1 MRSFSKATLSV
12 ATATALAL
20 VGFVPTATA
29 DDAATTIA
37 LQDRCDP
44 ATFDAVLGAGA
55 CNPNHE
61 GRVTFAEL
69 GAALADDPAG
79 VLAERD
85 AEGWRFHS
93 SDTSLRAGQQLVAT
107 NTGGEVHTFT
117 QVPAFAGGCV
127 PPLNAFFKFDINPLC
142 PADRDLRPLLVFPGS
157 SLRVSNLTAGKTYR
171 FQCLIHPWMRT
182 TVRVG

>member
-1 MRSFSKATLSV
+1 MRSATGTTLSV
-12 ATATALAL
+12 AAATVLALA
-20 VGFVPTATA
+20 GFVPTATA
-29 DDAATTIA
+29 DDAATRIA
-37 LQDRCDP
+37 MQDRCDP
-44 ATFDAVLGAGA
+44 VTFDKVLGPGA

-79 VLAERD
+79 VLEERD

-93 SDTSLRAGQQLVAT
+93 SDTTLRAGQQLVAT

-127 PPLNAFFKFDINPLC
+127 PPLNAFFGLGINPLC
-142 PADRDLRPLLVFPGS
+142 PADGNLLPLLVFPGA
-157 SLRVSNLTAGKTYR
+157 SLHVSNLTAGKTYR

-182 TVRVG
+182 TVRVR